1 LSDPTKATATTYG
14 LLRPDGGVTNRY
26 TVYVGKDGKILEIDK
41 AVSPPTSV
49 TDIIAK
55 LDKHGVEKK

>member
-1 LSDPTKATATTYG
+1 MEAAGGRAPKSTNTQPIPVTG
-14 LLRPDGGVTNRY
+14 LA
-26 TVYVGKDGKILEIDK
+26 YVGKDGKILEIDTK
-41 AVSPPTSV
+41 VTPATSV